1 MPFITT
7 GARDPIG
14 YLQEL
19 YDYYKARD
27 EARNQELY
35 GLEGPGELGFR
46 PNLPIPDH
54 LGDLQRKKVA
64 ERVLKQRLS
73 APLNDLS
80 MDMVNHPDE
89 FLLKT
94 PEKRAQIGRSVK
106 GSAENV
112 MAGLGLLASLGAP
125 PSLGV
130 GLMARGLT
138 GAGLNTGLSIPTYV
152 ADPDNADVLMDTAMG
167 LGAGVAGLPG
177 MVVGGVLGWSPE
189 AKAGVLPRFAGGVLE
204 YISKHYP
211 GARSAVRSA
220 LHNSNRTG
228 NEWGVAYHPSGERV
242 FTSGDPYSLEIDG
255 ITQRLLHRG
264 AKNPKESLLLH
275 THPMG
280 DVSPS
285 KADLDLNLH
294 PIGMGELITSASPGS
309 PMMAFNRK
317 RPLNTENFN
326 RRQDQVAEHF
336 ISDEVG
342 DHLEGLG
349 LFDPDYGDLSDLAQP
364 IGSLTFLRDQALRG
378 NADLT
383 YNGLGTYAINP
394 GYSVP
399 MADIV
404 ESYWDKFHKPLF
416 AGGGA
421 VRRMAK
427 YFTEDPEHLKTIQGI
442 IKETGGQWIGDTVTG
457 AVKPLKKSSIIGEPV
472 STLKPHGDEFFSPT
486 TGELFPPALVREAQG
501 VEGLNKWVDGPLKRY
516 IQRDM
521 ATLNDPIRKLAEQDI
536 LHVNP
541 GQLNYRTE
549 HWGNPR
555 MTLPNQRFLANPS
568 SDLAKTW
575 EGVSDNAIISWE
587 AEFLRTPKY
596 LRDNP
601 WLSKLDPNEPVHSI
615 MEPSNLIN
623 DLGFDHLID
632 ELGNALNPELG
643 LPKEL
648 LLNPKDFEQMGV
660 ERAIRHV
667 DKINKW
673 RAKQTEK
680 AALADM
686 ADIPVVKEYPEGYK
700 WVELTDPEAKSI
712 TESEAMQRV
721 SDELKEEGIS
731 EGTRAWDREFEA
743 RVEDLMD
750 SYGENAPKSSER
762 LAKWLQNEGNAMG
775 HCVGGYCDR
784 VLSGQSR
791 IFSLRDPN
799 GQPHVTVEVSPPT
812 IVDASNRLSRLP
824 KDEYQKL
831 IKMAEERYAT
841 GNYGGDR
848 NAPLLEV
855 TNEVLGPI
863 ASSIKQ
869 IKGKQNEAPI
879 ASYLPYVQD
888 FVKSQGPWARVQD
901 LMNARLRPAKDAF
914 NDLELEKLKSLG
926 VGDINDYLTPEELN
940 KYQGL
945 LGSGL
950 IYDDYGFI
958 KNYDGQRYANGGR
971 VITQEDNPTL
981 PTSKCSCDNQAND
994 DMMTA
999 VEKIRS
1005 ISLAA
1010 GGPVNPRTIIKSCGG
1025 KYNG

>member
-7 GARDPIG
+7 GRKDPIG
-14 YLQEL
+14 YLSAVN
-19 YDYYKARD
+19 DYYKARD

-35 GLEGPGELGFR
+35 GLEGPGGLGFR

-54 LGDLQRKKVA
+54 LGDLQREKVA

-211 GARSAVRSA
+211 GATPAVRSA

-342 DHLEGLG
+342 DHLGGLG

-394 GYSVP
+394 SRSVP

-472 STLKPHGDEFFSPT
+472 STLKPHGDTFFSPT

-536 LHVNP
+536 LHVGP
-541 GQLNYRTE
+541 DQLNYRTE

-686 ADIPVVKEYPEGYK
+686 ADIPVVKEYPGGYK
-700 WVELTDPEAKSI
+700 WVELTARNI
-712 TESEAMQRV
+712 TPESEGLVPGKIRGQDV
-721 SDELKEEGIS
+721 WLDENGIQTIP
-731 EGTRAWDREFEA
+731 G
-743 RVEDLMD
+743 
-750 SYGENAPKSSER
+750 KER
-762 LAKWLQNEGNAMG
+762 LRNWLQNEGNAMG

-799 GQPHVTVEVSPPT
+799 GQPHVTIEVSP
-812 IVDASNRLSRLP
+812 
-824 KDEYQKL
+824 
-831 IKMAEERYAT
+831 
-841 GNYGGDR
+841 R
-848 NAPLLEV
+848 NLDLAD
-855 TNEVLGPI
+855 
-863 ASSIKQ
+863 SIKADQLPTHLYEDYKRRNLLSPEIRYDPVTFNPRLGNFEDQILQ